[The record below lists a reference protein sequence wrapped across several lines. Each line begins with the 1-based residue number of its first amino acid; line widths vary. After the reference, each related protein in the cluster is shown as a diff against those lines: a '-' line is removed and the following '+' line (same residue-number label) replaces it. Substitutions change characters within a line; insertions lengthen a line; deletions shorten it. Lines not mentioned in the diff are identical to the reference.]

1 MRKLKLLFSALALFG
16 AMSAS
21 AQVMIETDLTSQF
34 NSLATTQWTGS
45 SGQVGWAAPTV
56 TTNSGLTVAAW
67 ENYCGDWNG
76 GCTNTGTIMKTTV
89 TGLVPGTYKIEL
101 YGAAAFTFNRNFGS
115 EAFTGDI
122 TVGNGSKATSDTYT
136 AGQSITENTGVFLYA
151 TTSEGTYNNE
161 IPIWYA
167 DNFNASGLST
177 AVLNG
182 VVVGENGNIE
192 IGMSKT
198 SKSTNWHV
206 VQLKGVTATVDA
218 EATFA
223 TFKAEAEGLYNSPM
237 KATILSELKTA
248 ANVDLSSAD
257 AEAYKTAIETLQAK
271 ISAAKTSV
279 ANYAEAKSILDA
291 ANGYDEA
298 GQASYA
304 ADETIAA
311 IQTAYTEGTLEAVTA
326 DQKTAANA
334 ALVVACKA
342 QTQPANNCDMTAYL
356 ENPSF
361 ESGFTGWTNNGMQTQ
376 NNKAFGGT
384 VDNYYCEAW
393 QPNGTKSISQ
403 TIAGLP
409 EGHYLLTVNSMAR
422 GVTSAKIYAGTAETP
437 IPVADATNAYTVEFM
452 VSKADVTIGFEGV
465 GTGASTS
472 WLCIDNFQLT
482 YVSQL
487 TEPEKLEISIAEYNA
502 ALAAAQALDGK
513 ITTYAK
519 DALDQYVT
527 ANTVTDG
534 TAAEYNAAT
543 FAINDAIETLQ
554 PLVEPYATWKALKAK
569 ADILAVNHPTIQG
582 AIAKVSAAVEKIF
595 TADLLNQA
603 NTATASLMTNY
614 VAWDELFTSAKELQG
629 VSNNNEDANEEL
641 KTAINTQQGII
652 LQAYATLNNNDSPQP
667 EDVNTLDQAVV
678 SATATLK
685 TAMVTYATTAEPT
698 NDECFDLTFMIVN
711 PHFTEGEGGN
721 KAATGWTLESG
732 EITEHRL
739 LTHNFEAYHKQFNL
753 SQTIPGLQKGTY
765 KVTLQGFA
773 RHDNNGP
780 TDKTNLYCGIVDQ
793 KIKDIKDEWSTTSIV
808 SGKPAMGDNNGEQ
821 SYTVGDE
828 TRYQPNGMS
837 GSYYF
842 FQEENPAT
850 NQPFYTNE
858 VQTIINQP
866 GDLKIGFKCETNNDW
881 VIWDNFHLY
890 YYGSAIAVEIN
901 EESPKSYSEDV
912 ENANVTLKRTFKN
925 NGAWNTFFVPFDLSE
940 EETKAAFGDDVQ
952 VATFSETADGIHST
966 ISFNAADDAS
976 IEANVPVLLKTST
989 TETEFTFNGKTIK
1002 AGEAKAAGTNFDF
1015 VGTYAASTTIAE
1027 GDYFIGSNKLFKSAG
1042 ATTIKGLRA
1051 YLKKTESADPEA
1063 RITKFF
1069 IDGEETTA
1077 IDGLKMAG
1085 NSGKIYNLNGQE
1097 VKNAGKG
1104 IFIQNGKKIVVK

>member
-1 MRKLKLLFSALALFG
+1 
-16 AMSAS
+16 
-21 AQVMIETDLTSQF
+21 
-34 NSLATTQWTGS
+34 
-45 SGQVGWAAPTV
+45 
-56 TTNSGLTVAAW
+56 
-67 ENYCGDWNG
+67 
-76 GCTNTGTIMKTTV
+76 
-89 TGLVPGTYKIEL
+89 
-101 YGAAAFTFNRNFGS
+101 
-115 EAFTGDI
+115 
-122 TVGNGSKATSDTYT
+122 
-136 AGQSITENTGVFLYA
+136 
-151 TTSEGTYNNE
+151 
-161 IPIWYA
+161 
-167 DNFNASGLST
+167 
-177 AVLNG
+177 
-182 VVVGENGNIE
+182 
-192 IGMSKT
+192 
-198 SKSTNWHV
+198 
-206 VQLKGVTATVDA
+206 
-218 EATFA
+218 
-223 TFKAEAEGLYNSPM
+223 
-237 KATILSELKTA
+237 
-248 ANVDLSSAD
+248 
-257 AEAYKTAIETLQAK
+257 
-271 ISAAKTSV
+271 
-279 ANYAEAKSILDA
+279 
-291 ANGYDEA
+291 
-298 GQASYA
+298 
-304 ADETIAA
+304 
-311 IQTAYTEGTLEAVTA
+311 
-326 DQKTAANA
+326 
-334 ALVVACKA
+334 
-342 QTQPANNCDMTAYL
+342 
-356 ENPSF
+356 
-361 ESGFTGWTNNGMQTQ
+361 
-376 NNKAFGGT
+376 
-384 VDNYYCEAW
+384 
-393 QPNGTKSISQ
+393 
-403 TIAGLP
+403 
-409 EGHYLLTVNSMAR
+409 
-422 GVTSAKIYAGTAETP
+422 
-437 IPVADATNAYTVEFM
+437 
-452 VSKADVTIGFEGV
+452 
-465 GTGASTS
+465 
-472 WLCIDNFQLT
+472 
-482 YVSQL
+482 
-487 TEPEKLEISIAEYNA
+487 
-502 ALAAAQALDGK
+502 
-513 ITTYAK
+513 
-519 DALDQYVT
+519 
-527 ANTVTDG
+527 
-534 TAAEYNAAT
+534 
-543 FAINDAIETLQ
+543 
-554 PLVEPYATWKALKAK
+554 
-569 ADILAVNHPTIQG
+569 
-582 AIAKVSAAVEKIF
+582 
-595 TADLLNQA
+595 
-603 NTATASLMTNY
+603 
-614 VAWDELFTSAKELQG
+614 
-629 VSNNNEDANEEL
+629 
-641 KTAINTQQGII
+641 
-652 LQAYATLNNNDSPQP
+652 
-667 EDVNTLDQAVV
+667 
-678 SATATLK
+678 
-685 TAMVTYATTAEPT
+685 
-698 NDECFDLTFMIVN
+698 MIVN

-753 SQTIPGLQKGTY
+753 SHTIPGLQKGTY